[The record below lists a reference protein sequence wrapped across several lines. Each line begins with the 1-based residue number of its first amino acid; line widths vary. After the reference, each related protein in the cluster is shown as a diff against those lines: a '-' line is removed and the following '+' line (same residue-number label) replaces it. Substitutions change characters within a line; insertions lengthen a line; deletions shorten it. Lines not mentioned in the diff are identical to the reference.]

1 MMEQKIALVTGVS
14 GGLGAAMA
22 RHFRQ
27 QGYYVYGAARTAPQ
41 EGVCDEFIPCDL
53 TDPAARKELSSR
65 FQRLDLLVNNAG
77 IGSYATWQE
86 LGEDGV
92 RRLFEVDF
100 FAPVALTMDLL
111 DALTAAQG
119 SVVNISSVAAEVP
132 VACMG
137 AYNAAKAALR
147 MFSESLRPE
156 LSARRIRVLTVL
168 PGRIN
173 TGFSKR
179 ALGGRKVPS
188 TPGWGI
194 TSPEGLAKTVWRA
207 LRRGRRSVIY
217 PWWYGAVITFVRRF
231 PAVNE
236 WGNRRA
242 WDLNG

>member
-1 MMEQKIALVTGVS
+1 MKEQKIVLVTGIS

-41 EGVCDEFIPCDL
+41 EGCCDEFIACDL
-53 TDPAARKELSSR
+53 TDPAARKALAER
-65 FQRLDLLVNNAG
+65 FERLDVLVNNAG

-86 LGEDGV
+86 LGEEGL
-92 RRLFEVDF
+92 RKLFEVDF

-111 DALTAAQG
+111 EPLTAAKG
-119 SVVNISSVAAEVP
+119 AVINISSVAAEVP

-137 AYNAAKAALR
+137 AYNSAKAALR

-188 TPGWGI
+188 TPGWGAS
-194 TSPEGLAKTVWRA
+194 TPEGLAKTVYRA
-207 LRRGRRSVIY
+207 FLRGRRGVIY
-217 PWWYGAVITFVRRF
+217 PWWYGAVIAFVRRF